1 VPEHQAT
8 GKPGGTKTPPTM
20 TAGEFFRRLGP
31 ASILAFLAL
40 AGPIAGGFLILGFM
54 DTIAQWLHGHERE
67 GLAIYAGAFA
77 LLSGLA
83 LIPTYAPSIL
93 GGWTFGILVGF
104 PAALTGFIG
113 GAVIGYFIARRA
125 SGDRVVRLIEERPSW
140 AAVRDALLPG
150 GGVGAGFWKSLG
162 IVTLLRLPPNSPF
175 AATNL
180 VLASVKT
187 RWPVYLLGTALGLSP
202 RTFAAI
208 WLGAT
213 LHHQFASIREGL
225 DAPKPWWLLVTGIV
239 LVIVVLGVIGV
250 IAKRAL
256 ERVTNSVKRNSR

>member
-1 VPEHQAT
+1 MAETNKTDNATTAAPE
-8 GKPGGTKTPPTM
+8 PM
-20 TAGEFFRRLGP
+20 SAGEFIRRLGP
-31 ASILAFLAL
+31 ASVLAFLAL

-54 DTIAQWLHGHERE
+54 DTIAQWLHTHGQS
-67 GLAIYAGAFA
+67 GLALYAGAFA

-93 GGWTFGILVGF
+93 GGWTFGIAAGF
-104 PAALTGFIG
+104 FAALAGFIG
-113 GAVIGYFIARRA
+113 GSVIGYIIASRA
-125 SGDRVVRLIEERPSW
+125 SGDRVVRLIEERPAW

-150 GGVGAGFWKSLG
+150 GGGGAGFWKSLG

-187 RWPVYLLGTALGLSP
+187 RWPVFVLGTAIGLSP

-213 LHHQFASIREGL
+213 LHHQFTSIREGL
-225 DAPKPWWLLVTGIV
+225 DAPKPWWLLATGIA
-239 LVIVVLGVIGV
+239 LVIIVLGVIGV

-256 ERVTNSVKRNSR
+256 LRVTRSQT